1 MEDNISLKYCIKRL
15 TSRPKLVI
23 EREKDKNE
31 IETNNHNYTSL
42 SRYKK

>member
-1 MEDNISLKYCIKRL
+1 MENRISLKYCIKRL
-15 TSRPKLVI
+15 TSRPKLA
-23 EREKDKNE
+23 REKDKNE